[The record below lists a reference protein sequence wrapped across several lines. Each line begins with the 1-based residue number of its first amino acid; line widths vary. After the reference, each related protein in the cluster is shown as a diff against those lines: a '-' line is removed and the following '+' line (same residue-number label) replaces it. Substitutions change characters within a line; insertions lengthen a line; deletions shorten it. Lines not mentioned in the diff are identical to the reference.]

1 MRGDELREEIARLEH
16 EVVALEATASEGD
29 ARLAALSDE
38 LEQQEGRVT
47 LTRRALADH
56 RARISER
63 LDELQEVNVVEAS
76 QVFEGIMEERERAAM
91 DIAESA
97 DGLLQR
103 VEALERLNEAAR
115 AAWSEWAALGAGRGE
130 DADRKRAA
138 EIDLQP
144 EVMHD
149 AWARLST
156 KVRQT
161 LDEQH
166 ERDLVEAAARSSG
179 GLAIQD
185 LPGHLQELAR
195 QRRSTLMAGRKRG
208 LRRRNAGESD
218 AVAIVDDSEV

>member
-130 DADRKRAA
+130 GADRKRAA